1 MKPVH
6 IVILIV
12 VSIGLAIAVS
22 FYGDTSKYVCFKEAD
37 SIAVDRPNMKLHVV
51 TTLSKTMPSTYDPQ
65 KTLIILSF
73 MPATQLVWRKRL
85 CIEMQ
90 NLKT

>member
-12 VSIGLAIAVS
+12 VSIGIAIAVS
-22 FYGDTSKYVCFKEAD
+22 FYGDTSKYVCFREAD

-51 TTLSKTMPSTYDPQ
+51 YH
-65 KTLIILSF
+65 ILK
-73 MPATQLVWRKRL
+73 V
-85 CIEMQ
+85 
-90 NLKT
+90 

>member
-37 SIAVDRPNMKLHVV
+37 SIAVDSTKPSKVV
-51 TTLSKTMPSTYDPQ
+51 
-65 KTLIILSF
+65 LIAAPIV
-73 MPATQLVWRKRL
+73 A
-85 CIEMQ
+85 
-90 NLKT
+90 